1 MSVGLAVIAFASV
14 GGANEVAPGS
24 ASGEAGSGERDDYVD
39 SLRQRR
45 DRAPCDR
52 ELVLKLVNEQ
62 NKQRRHTEA
71 LVDVGRFEA
80 ACGASFFQLQ
90 RATVYA
96 LQQLGRSA
104 DAVALESAMLVTDPR
119 SSDLWWWRADDRA
132 KAGQPLAAL
141 ADLRQTF
148 ALARSASYSRYAA
161 GLALDIA
168 GAARRPC
175 EAVFALD
182 LFVAVQGG
190 TLVERTERKVR
201 ALDAAEGCADRLG
214 RGSAALSQGRSFK
227 VTVGG
232 VPGRF
237 TVERQAGTTVLAVD
251 FARRAGVVAGGEPT
265 DTLLGARLVRG
276 PIGVA
281 DLAIEGAVAPDVAV
295 VISSDLPADIDGVL
309 GLSALWLFET
319 QVAEDG
325 TLGLSGTSGH

>member
-1 MSVGLAVIAFASV
+1 MWAAST
-14 GGANEVAPGS
+14 PP
-24 ASGEAGSGERDDYVD
+24 AGPR
-39 SLRQRR
+39 
-45 DRAPCDR
+45 
-52 ELVLKLVNEQ
+52 
-62 NKQRRHTEA
+62 
-71 LVDVGRFEA
+71 
-80 ACGASFFQLQ
+80 SFRLQ

-104 DAVALESAMLVTDPR
+104 EAVTLESTMLLADPR

-141 ADLRQTF
+141 ADLRQSF
-148 ALARSASYSRYAA
+148 ALARSASYSRHAA

-190 TLVERTERKVR
+190 SLLERTERKVR
-201 ALDAAEGCADRLG
+201 ALDVSEGCADRLG
-214 RGSAALSQGRSFK
+214 RGTAALSQARTFR

-237 TVERQAGTTVLAVD
+237 TVDRQAGTTVLAAA
-251 FARRAGVVAGGEPT
+251 FAQRAGVVAGNET
-265 DTLLGARLVRG
+265 VDTLVAARLVRG
-276 PIGVA
+276 ALAAA
-281 DLAIEGAVAPDVAV
+281 DLSIEDAVAPDVAV
-295 VISSDLPADIDGVL
+295 VISSELPADTDGVL

-325 TLGLSGTSGH
+325 SLRLTGTSGT